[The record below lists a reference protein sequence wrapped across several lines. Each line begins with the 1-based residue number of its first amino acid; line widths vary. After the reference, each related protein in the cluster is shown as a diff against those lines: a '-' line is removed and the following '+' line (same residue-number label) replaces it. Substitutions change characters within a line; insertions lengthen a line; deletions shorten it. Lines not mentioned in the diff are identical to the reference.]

1 VKRVGY
7 ERLPP
12 KYQFYLAEGSI
23 VCYGITIGTI
33 DEKGIGNLHGPCAV
47 IFFIIW
53 LVTIIN
59 MTVFM
64 TKLRAWDTSVMSKI
78 SLRMKQ
84 ILSIYVGGVWAWCLY
99 HVLQEPSKNKQDIY
113 VVIV

>member
-1 VKRVGY
+1 
-7 ERLPP
+7 
-12 KYQFYLAEGSI
+12 
-23 VCYGITIGTI
+23 
-33 DEKGIGNLHGPCAV
+33 
-47 IFFIIW
+47 
-53 LVTIIN
+53 

-113 VVIV
+113 VVIVFFIKKILILQLINDMIEY